1 MMDRDP
7 AKEKARLEAA
17 ARIDR
22 MIMSRRQLLK
32 RSGAGLLV
40 FGVGSSLLAACGGG
54 GGGTTAAEPATSAA
68 ATTAAATTAAAEPAT
83 TAAAAAPEAS
93 GTIDYLSWEGYDLP
107 DIMTPWEKTN
117 SVTIAP
123 TYVGDH
129 NEIQAKLKGGGDAVS
144 YDIITYYQGYKPLYT
159 SLDILTPLDD
169 AKIPNLSGQFE
180 YFNSDVGNFW
190 LDADGTRTG
199 VPWTWGSFGI
209 TYNTAE
215 TAEPTSWYDLLDP
228 KFKGKVGT
236 VSDPVGGVSLTSR
249 LLGYDPATLTQ
260 DEYTKVKDLFQQF
273 VDQTNGVSA
282 SYGDLTTKL
291 VAGDVI
297 ACYEGWAAVN
307 SFAAGSGVDTIKT
320 ATAKEGSASFC
331 DAWAIPPTAD
341 NVDTSLAW
349 INEVISPEINA
360 KAAEYLVGGVTVS
373 GSVDLLD
380 DTTKSLYQYDQLD
393 SLLENAPFFDNPPVE
408 SDEYVTIEQVIKD
421 WADIVAGA
429 A

>member
-1 MMDRDP
+1 MP
-7 AKEKARLEAA
+7 A
-17 ARIDR
+17 
-22 MIMSRRQLLK
+22 
-32 RSGAGLLV
+32 
-40 FGVGSSLLAACGGG
+40 
-54 GGGTTAAEPATSAA
+54 
-68 ATTAAATTAAAEPAT
+68 
-83 TAAAAAPEAS
+83 AS

-107 DIMTPWEKTN
+107 DIMTPWETTN
-117 SVTIAP
+117 NVKIAP
-123 TYVGDH
+123 TYIADH

-144 YDIITYYQGYKPLYT
+144 YDIITYYQGYKPLYA

-215 TAEPTSWYDLLDP
+215 TSEPTSWYDLLDP

-236 VSDPVGGVSLTSR
+236 VSDPVGGVTLTSR
-249 LLGYDPATLTQ
+249 LLGYNPATLTQ
-260 DEYTKVKDLFQQF
+260 DQYTKVKDLFQQF

-307 SFAAGSGVDTIKT
+307 SFAAGVGCRHDQDGHG
-320 ATAKEGSASFC
+320 EGGKRLVLRRVGHPADGGQRRHLARLDQRGDQPGDQREGGRVPGRRGHRLWIGRSARRL
-331 DAWAIPPTAD
+331 DEEPLPVRPARQPAREGTVLRQPARR
-341 NVDTSLAW
+341 
-349 INEVISPEINA
+349 
-360 KAAEYLVGGVTVS
+360 VGRVR
-373 GSVDLLD
+373 D
-380 DTTKSLYQYDQLD
+380 DR
-393 SLLENAPFFDNPPVE
+393 E
-408 SDEYVTIEQVIKD
+408 VIKD